1 MNGPQ
6 GQPDAF
12 VALGSNLG
20 GAGMGRRATLSA
32 AIGAMRRAGLV
43 PARVSRFF
51 ATPCFPSGAGPDY
64 VNACI
69 VLRDA
74 PSPVRLLD
82 ILHGIEADFGR
93 HRTQRW
99 GSRSL
104 DLDLLAQGSEIL
116 PDRHAF
122 ETWRRLPADRQVTE
136 APHTLI
142 LPHPRL
148 AERAFVL
155 VPLADVA
162 PDWHHPVL
170 GRSVRQM
177 LTDLPA
183 DQRAEPVAT

>member
-1 MNGPQ
+1 MNAPQ
-6 GQPDAF
+6 GQAESF

-20 GAGMGRRATLSA
+20 CAGMGRRDTLSA
-32 AIGAMRRAGLV
+32 AIAAMRRAGLM
-43 PARVSRFF
+43 PGRVSRFF
-51 ATPCFPSGAGPDY
+51 TTPCFPEGAGPDY

-74 PSPVRLLD
+74 PPPRRLMD

-104 DLDLLAQGSEIL
+104 DLDLLAQGGGIM
-116 PDRHAF
+116 PDREGFDA
-122 ETWRRLPADRQVTE
+122 WRHLPPDRQATE
-136 APHTLI
+136 APETLI

-162 PDWHHPVL
+162 PDWRHPVL
-170 GRSVRQM
+170 GRTVRQM
-177 LTDLPA
+177 LADLPA
-183 DQRAEPVAT
+183 DLRAEPIAT